1 MCFARLA
8 SHAVSVPGVI
18 DALAA
23 ALRQARAEIEDFS
36 TKVHHVPE
44 KDDEPFE
51 YYVIERRRTMVEVS
65 RHDIAGI
72 LVAFFSRVPAI
83 SLRAG
88 VLRARPHRANGGG

>member
-65 RHDIAGI
+65 RHDIDITGI
-72 LVAFFSRVPAI
+72 WVAFFSRCQ
-83 SLRAG
+83 RYRCCG
-88 VLRARPHRANGGG
+88 

>member
-1 MCFARLA
+1 M
-8 SHAVSVPGVI
+8 SVPGVI

-51 YYVIERRRTMVEVS
+51 YFVIERRRTMVEVS
-65 RHDIAGI
+65 RHDIDCRHLGCI
-72 LVAFFSRVPAI
+72 LLKMSAI
-83 SLRAG
+83 SLLRIG
-88 VLRARPHRANGGG
+88 VLRARPHRAGGGG